1 MNRLSAIVRAMAPT
15 RDLGG
20 LHIGLTG
27 GGGHLGSAMALGL
40 AQAGA
45 RVVITGRHA
54 EPLEEVAARA
64 LAAKYAGSVVVAV
77 ADVSNAA
84 DTERVLDVIAEPAA
98 RVDGWV
104 NNAYNGAGGLLGKLS
119 RSDVE
124 SSIASALTD
133 VIMASEQVANR
144 MKAQGGGG
152 AIVNIASMYGMVSPQ
167 PAMYERYPAFH
178 NPVAY
183 GASKAGVLQ
192 FTRYA
197 ACHLAPY
204 NIRVNAIS
212 PGPFPSDAT
221 QATDG
226 FVDELVRR
234 VPLGRIGEP
243 ADLVGPLV
251 FLLSSASGF
260 VTGHNLVVDGGWTA
274 W

>member
-1 MNRLSAIVRAMAPT
+1 MNLAVSPKLTPERSQIARTTAATNAAGAIPRRGIGEVSRMNRLSAIVRAMAPT

-104 NNAYNGAGGLLGKLS
+104 NNAYNGAGGLLGKL
-119 RSDVE
+119 
-124 SSIASALTD
+124 
-133 VIMASEQVANR
+133 
-144 MKAQGGGG
+144 
-152 AIVNIASMYGMVSPQ
+152 
-167 PAMYERYPAFH
+167 
-178 NPVAY
+178 
-183 GASKAGVLQ
+183 
-192 FTRYA
+192 
-197 ACHLAPY
+197 
-204 NIRVNAIS
+204 
-212 PGPFPSDAT
+212 
-221 QATDG
+221 
-226 FVDELVRR
+226 
-234 VPLGRIGEP
+234 
-243 ADLVGPLV
+243 
-251 FLLSSASGF
+251 
-260 VTGHNLVVDGGWTA
+260 
-274 W
+274 